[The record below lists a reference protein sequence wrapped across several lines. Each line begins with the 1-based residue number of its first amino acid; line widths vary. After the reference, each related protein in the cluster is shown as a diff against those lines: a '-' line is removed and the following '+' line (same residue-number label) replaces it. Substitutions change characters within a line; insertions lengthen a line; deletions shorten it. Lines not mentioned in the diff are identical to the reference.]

1 MPSKEDA
8 KAQLRRDLTR
18 IIDET
23 RAEFEGKYGEELQ
36 ALLGLSTDELEE
48 IAPRLESTEV
58 YAQLIAVVRNA
69 SAKNLSVARLR
80 ARIRTLG
87 EVAVAIAEE
96 GSRSGSAP
104 RLRAQHARGVLESDP
119 QSLHLD
125 RTGLALLVVATCFAA
140 SDSVVAGAVAAT
152 RYSAY
157 FSGLVA
163 AVALVARDPRPIA
176 LVERRTEWTMAFV
189 AAHGVHFATVSCGP
203 WSSRTASCGASRST
217 SCSSSS
223 RASA

>member
-1 MPSKEDA
+1 MASKEDA
-8 KAQLRRDLTR
+8 KARLRRDLTR

-87 EVAVAIAEE
+87 EVAVAIARKIP
-96 GSRSGSAP
+96 G
-104 RLRAQHARGVLESDP
+104 
-119 QSLHLD
+119 LD
-125 RTGLALLVVATCFAA
+125 RLL
-140 SDSVVAGAVAAT
+140 G
-152 RYSAY
+152 
-157 FSGLVA
+157 
-163 AVALVARDPRPIA
+163 
-176 LVERRTEWTMAFV
+176 
-189 AAHGVHFATVSCGP
+189 
-203 WSSRTASCGASRST
+203 
-217 SCSSSS
+217 
-223 RASA
+223 